1 MERERF
7 MAKSEGNLV
16 GFLGSGCERQ
26 DRGTSKFIRQAVASV
41 LEFHDLYG
49 NGDTF
54 SDSGCRQ

>member
-16 GFLGSGCERQ
+16 GFLGSGRERQ
-26 DRGTSKFIRQAVASV
+26 GRGTPKFIRQAVASV

-49 NGDTF
+49 SANTF
-54 SDSGCRQ
+54 HDSNRNQ